1 MSKITVGSNKSFGI
15 VFCIFFLIVSLYPL
29 INGESNH
36 KTLGN
41 SKLIGDAFT
50 KGTLFDIGNYP
61 ALIPDG
67 DNDIKGEI
75 YEVDSDTLIQCDLL
89 EGYDADN
96 PNSLYIREIIDVK
109 INNKMIRSY
118 IYYSNFDLSKY
129 SEIKSGDYVKNRK
142 MK

>member
-1 MSKITVGSNKSFGI
+1 MYLFVYGT
-15 VFCIFFLIVSLYPL
+15 LIK
-29 INGESNH
+29 GESNH

-89 EGYDADN
+89 EGYDVDN
-96 PNSLYIREIIDVK
+96 PNSLYIRKIIDVK

-118 IYYSNFDLSKY
+118 IYYSNFDLSNY
-129 SEIKSGDYVKNRK
+129 SEITSGDYVKNRK
-142 MK
+142 KK

>member
-1 MSKITVGSNKSFGI
+1 MYLFVYGT
-15 VFCIFFLIVSLYPL
+15 L

-50 KGTLFDIGNYP
+50 KGTLFDIGDYP

-67 DNDIKGEI
+67 DNDVKGEV
-75 YEVDSDTLIQCDLL
+75 YEVNCETLTQCDLL
-89 EGYDADN
+89 EGYDVDN
-96 PNSLYIREIIDVK
+96 PNSLYIREIIAVK
-109 INNKMIRSY
+109 INNKVIRSY

-129 SEIKSGDYVKNRK
+129 SEITSGDYVKNRK